1 MKRQA
6 LLLALLIPAAHAIDL
21 PAVADATLRTAQPA
35 SNFGALPQLQ
45 VDHAT
50 HAILRFN
57 LSALPPG
64 LTSSS
69 IAQASLRLYANRV
82 TTPGYVNLTRV
93 DSPWSETT
101 ITAANMPTPGANL
114 GVSLQ
119 VTDANAF
126 YLFDVTQLVK
136 DWLNSPATAHGI
148 LLSAPS
154 PTTVFFDS
162 KENTGTSHVPTLTVI
177 LNGPAGPQGPK
188 GDTGAQGPQGVQGP
202 RGFTGLT
209 GATGATGPAGPST
222 LAGLLHYGR
231 FDFSAEGNHFY
242 WATIPCPGSHPYVVG
257 GGCGHRDSN
266 SASKDI
272 HVNYTGPMSGNG
284 EGWRCMVENNS
295 SDSRAILVW
304 AICAK

>member
-6 LLLALLIPAAHAIDL
+6 LLLALLIPAAYAIDL

-45 VDHAT
+45 VDNAT
-50 HAILRFN
+50 HALIRFD

-69 IAQASLRLYANRV
+69 IAQASLRLYANRI
-82 TTPGYVNLTRV
+82 TTPGYVNFTRV
-93 DSPWSETT
+93 ESPWSETT
-101 ITAANMPTPGANL
+101 ATAANMPTSGASL

-119 VTDANAF
+119 VTDANAY
-126 YLFDVTQLVK
+126 YLLDVTQLVK
-136 DWLNSPATAHGI
+136 DWIGAPATAHG
-148 LLSAPS
+148 LLLTAPA

-162 KENTGTSHVPTLTVI
+162 KENTATSHAPTLTVV
-177 LNGPAGPQGPK
+177 LNGPAGPPGPK
-188 GDTGAQGPQGVQGP
+188 GDTGAQGPQGIQGIQGL
-202 RGFTGLT
+202 RGLT

-222 LAGLLHYGR
+222 LAGLLYYR
-231 FDFSAEGNHFY
+231 RYDFSAEGNHFY
-242 WATIPCPGSHPYVVG
+242 WANVPCPSSHPYVVG

-266 SASKDI
+266 SASKDV
-272 HVNYTGPMSGNG
+272 HVNFTGPMSANG
-284 EGWRCMVENNS
+284 EGWRCMAENNS
-295 SDSRAILVW
+295 SDSRAFLVW